1 MEVQGH
7 LWIFG
12 KFKASLGYMT
22 LYIFFFFKGEQNNK
36 CEPYVYLKV
45 VLSSLVIKEH
55 GN

>member
-36 CEPYVYLKV
+36 CEPHMYLKV
-45 VLSSLVIKEH
+45 ILSSLVIKEH

>member
-22 LYIFFFFKGEQNNK
+22 LYIFFF
-36 CEPYVYLKV
+36 LKV
-45 VLSSLVIKEH
+45 NKITNVSH
-55 GN
+55 TCT